1 MLAEGERQYERSG
14 VQGGAGNGAVVATTK
29 PNVFFIM
36 VDDMGWNDI
45 GYQSTD
51 LVGMTPNLNKLAAG
65 GVKVCQMS
73 ATLIIFVYNTRD

>member
-1 MLAEGERQYERSG
+1 MLTEEKEERKGTRSG
-14 VQGGAGNGAVVATTK
+14 VSGGAGNGAGVATTK

-51 LVGMTPNLNKLAAG
+51 LVGVTPNMDKLAAG
-65 GVKVCQMS
+65 GVKVWK
-73 ATLIIFVYNTRD
+73 A

>member
-1 MLAEGERQYERSG
+1 MMMAAKEREEKRSG
-14 VQGGAGNGAVVATTK
+14 APGAGAGAGVSTSK

-51 LVGMTPNLNKLAAG
+51 LAGLTPNMDKLAAG
-65 GVKVCQMS
+65 GVKV
-73 ATLIIFVYNTRD
+73 

>member
-1 MLAEGERQYERSG
+1 MMLSEEKEERKGSTSG
-14 VQGGAGNGAVVATTK
+14 VSGGAGNGAGVATTK

-51 LVGMTPNLNKLAAG
+51 LVGVTPNMDKLAAG
-65 GVKVCQMS
+65 GVKVWK
-73 ATLIIFVYNTRD
+73 A